1 MVLTDGHY
9 IYTCLQS
16 TSQTAFATYIYFLIK
31 IFDLIETVIFV
42 LRKKFAQIS
51 VLHVY
56 HHMAV
61 LVGVYMS
68 LLVAPGGHST
78 FIGFG
83 NLIVH
88 AAMYTYYFLSAYD
101 PEHRERYA
109 KFKIH
114 LTQMQIVSQ
123 AAAIECNVCVRNV
136 LPARCN
142 SSATSCIFRC
152 HCWCRPAIT
161 RRSSVG
167 WCW

>member
-9 IYTCLQS
+9 IYTCMQS

-31 IFDLIETVIFV
+31 IFDLIETVMFV

-56 HHMAV
+56 HHIAV
-61 LVGVYMS
+61 LMGVYVS

-101 PEHRERYA
+101 SEQRERYA

-123 AAAIECNVCVRNV
+123 SQLKSDAMYLRMVFLV
-136 LPARCN
+136 ARFN
-142 SSATSCIFRC
+142 SSATWCIFRC

-161 RRSSVG
+161 RPSSVG
-167 WCW
+167 WC